1 MPREAGFCHLVEKQ
15 PIPHSKVV
23 WAGNCTLSFHFSNNR
38 FTPTFYPLHLVA
50 MVVEVRQCV
59 VDVGEVEFET
69 VGNLGWRQLS
79 VFDERVNSPDGYPV
93 PGDVRLVHQ
102 VGRDAPRVTCH
113 LGVTLFGLVYEP
125 SDARSRPSYNAC
137 LR

>member
-1 MPREAGFCHLVEKQ
+1 MRQRTRRGFLTGTAAGAALL
-15 PIPHSKVV
+15 
-23 WAGNCTLSFHFSNNR
+23 AGCSSGQT
-38 FTPTFYPLHLVA
+38 TPTATDAGSATATDTGTEPYT
-50 MVVEVRQCV
+50 VEMAP
-59 VDVGEVEFET
+59 VGEVEFET